1 MPPRYAQAFVG
12 EPTAIEHS
20 FVNYFRLA
28 THNVVANFQDGLS
41 GVDVPLYPQGFDLY
55 RVNKLVDPDNLLLAN
70 RKDWLYLLNELNSN
84 LGSAKQV
91 NIILFVTKQSDPRY
105 EFNVQRAW
113 LGGKKND
120 VIVLVGAP
128 TGHDI
133 SWVRVITWSTNPA
146 IKSGLRDDLMSVGT
160 LDQRDLVVD
169 FIRRH
174 TLAEFQR
181 IHMKDQKYLRAAWEP
196 SSGTTFVLVLLF
208 ISISIGGAAVIRVAG
223 EQAVSTRYY
232 RW

>member
-1 MPPRYAQAFVG
+1 
-12 EPTAIEHS
+12 
-20 FVNYFRLA
+20 
-28 THNVVANFQDGLS
+28 
-41 GVDVPLYPQGFDLY
+41 
-55 RVNKLVDPDNLLLAN
+55 
-70 RKDWLYLLNELNSN
+70 
-84 LGSAKQV
+84 
-91 NIILFVTKQSDPRY
+91 
-105 EFNVQRAW
+105 
-113 LGGKKND
+113 

-146 IKSGLRDDLMSVGT
+146 IKTGLRDDLMSVGT

-174 TLAEFQR
+174 TLVEFQR

-196 SSGTTFVLVLLF
+196 SSAVTLLLLILF
-208 ISISIGGAAVIRVAG
+208 TGASIGGATAIRITG